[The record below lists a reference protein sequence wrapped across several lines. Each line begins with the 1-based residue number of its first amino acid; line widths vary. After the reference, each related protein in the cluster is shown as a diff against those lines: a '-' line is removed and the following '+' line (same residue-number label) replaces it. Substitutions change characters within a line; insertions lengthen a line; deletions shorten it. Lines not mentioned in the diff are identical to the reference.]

1 MASAYAT
8 LANDGKFREPTC
20 IIKIQ
25 DADGNVIIDDSIK
38 EKKIYDEDAA
48 HAMVDILKG
57 VFTSG
62 TARGLSLNNGT
73 ACAGKT
79 GTTNDHKD
87 GWFCGF
93 TPYYTT
99 AVWVGYDS
107 PKEVSDLYGSSYPG
121 RTWKQYM
128 DAIHEKLPVK
138 QFEFTLSS
146 TYSGTGSSGSSSGSY
161 SSSKDSSSSSS
172 SDKDQSSVDT
182 DPDDNNDVD
191 TDPSDSQATKAPAAV
206 TDAPTIT
213 DAPVTAE
220 PEPTATEPPDQD
232 NTGGDAGT
240 DTTDPNT
247 EQ

>member
-1 MASAYAT
+1 
-8 LANDGKFREPTC
+8 
-20 IIKIQ
+20 
-25 DADGNVIIDDSIK
+25 
-38 EKKIYDEDAA
+38 
-48 HAMVDILKG
+48 
-57 VFTSG
+57 
-62 TARGLSLNNGT
+62 
-73 ACAGKT
+73 
-79 GTTNDHKD
+79 
-87 GWFCGF
+87 
-93 TPYYTT
+93 
-99 AVWVGYDS
+99 
-107 PKEVSDLYGSSYPG
+107 
-121 RTWKQYM
+121 M

-146 TYSGTGSSGSSSGSY
+146 TYSGAGSSGSSSGSY

-220 PEPTATEPPDQD
+220 PEQAATEPPDQD
-232 NTGGDAGT
+232 NTGGDGGT